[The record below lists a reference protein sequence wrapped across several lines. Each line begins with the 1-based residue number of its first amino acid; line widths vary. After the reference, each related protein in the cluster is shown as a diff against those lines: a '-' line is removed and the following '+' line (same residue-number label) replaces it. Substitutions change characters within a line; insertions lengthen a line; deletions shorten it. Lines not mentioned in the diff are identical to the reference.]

1 VTALQPGLYLVHKP
15 VGQTSHQKMRELP
28 AGKLPVCHAGTL
40 DPFAEGLLIVLAGA
54 ATRLMDLI
62 HEAPKRYLAEV
73 AWGVETDTGDAGGKP
88 VRTGDA
94 AALTP
99 ARLDEALPS
108 FKGWTQ
114 QVPPDT
120 SAKKIRGEPA
130 YKLAHRG
137 EPVVL
142 PPSRVYLHDA
152 RWLSHDLPRSSRLEL
167 TCRGGFY
174 VRALARDLGRAVG
187 ACAHLTTLHRSAIG
201 PWEDPGGHPEWSREG
216 WVHGEGVLPWYR
228 SRELNGD
235 ELYALKDE
243 RTIPR
248 GEVRPAT
255 WTPPEGFPEPTP
267 RVRAFS
273 RGALVALLEGEARL
287 RVALRLPGGV

>member
-1 VTALQPGLYLVHKP
+1 
-15 VGQTSHQKMRELP
+15 
-28 AGKLPVCHAGTL
+28 
-40 DPFAEGLLIVLAGA
+40 
-54 ATRLMDLI
+54 
-62 HEAPKRYLAEV
+62 
-73 AWGVETDTGDAGGKP
+73 
-88 VRTGDA
+88 
-94 AALTP
+94 
-99 ARLDEALPS
+99 LDEALTS
-108 FKGWTQ
+108 SIGWTL

-137 EPVVL
+137 ERVEL
-142 PPSRVYLHDA
+142 PPSRVYLHQA
-152 RWLSHDLPRSSRLEL
+152 RWQSHDLPRSSRVEL

-187 ACAHLTTLHRSAIG
+187 AGAHLTALHRPAIG
-201 PWEDPGGHPEWSREG
+201 PWEDPSARPESSPAAWI
-216 WVHGEGVLPWYR
+216 HGEGVLPWYPW
-228 SRELNGD
+228 RELTGD

-248 GEVRPAT
+248 GDVRPAT
-255 WTPPEGFPEPTP
+255 WNPPEGFPAPTP